1 MTEEYSAFSDPSL
14 LHTPML
20 KANSLVQLPLCQ
32 QQWEMSQT
40 SHKQWLACTSCLT
53 THLCSELPG
62 TRPVVLQRE
71 HTLLKMVHQQ

>member
-20 KANSLVQLPLCQ
+20 KTNSLVQLPLRQ

-40 SHKQWLACTSCLT
+40 SGKQ
-53 THLCSELPG
+53 
-62 TRPVVLQRE
+62 
-71 HTLLKMVHQQ
+71 